1 MLQFPNQVAV
11 VEELMMTKSKSKN
24 APIKAQPDSLL
35 KQTTEHP
42 VDRPGF
48 DFGGSTGKT
57 TAGLG
62 LGLGEDSSDS
72 RARRSPPGRRV
83 KAKLSKPQWRGP
95 DIE

>member
-1 MLQFPNQVAV
+1 
-11 VEELMMTKSKSKN
+11 MTKSKSKT
-24 APIKAQPDSLL
+24 APDKGQPDSLL

-57 TAGLG
+57 AAGLG
-62 LGLGEDSSDS
+62 LGLGEDPSDS
-72 RARRSPPGRRV
+72 RAQRSLPGRRV

-95 DIE
+95 DID